1 MAASAAAAAAL
12 ERLAT
17 EFVYDSLAVTPVAA
31 TAAGYH
37 HHHGRSLDDELDD
50 LGPRGIL
57 ASRRLLAR
65 TERRLARIAPA
76 ALDPEQAADLEIV
89 RNAVAATR
97 LDLDEIQPYR
107 HNPAFYVE
115 LIGNAVYSP
124 YVLHYAPA
132 AQRFAQIT
140 HRLARVPAFLSQARH
155 NLVDAPPV
163 WNRVARAED
172 AGTIGL
178 IEQSL
183 RADCPAGQRAEFDR
197 AARAAVRA
205 MHGFDRWLEGDL
217 AQHVSDWRLG
227 RDLYAKKFAL
237 TLATG
242 HAPDELLA
250 QAEADLSTT
259 RAEMAR
265 LVAPRSVEAALAEVA
280 NQHATPDTYL
290 SAARSALAQAR
301 AFVLANHLIDLPMH
315 DNLEVIETPVFMR
328 GSYGVGG
335 FNPAPPLEPGLG
347 AFFWVTPI
355 EPGAA
360 AGDIESKLREYNDA
374 GLAHL
379 TVHEA
384 MPGHYVQA
392 EYASTIRPTYRELLR
407 SLYGNGPYI
416 EGWAVYAQQLMA
428 EQGYRSDS
436 IGYRLTLEKQMLRV
450 IANTI
455 LDVRLQTHGMSE
467 AEALD
472 LMIKQT
478 YQEPAEATAKLQR
491 AELSSCQLP
500 TYYAGL
506 NGWLAVRS
514 ALRAEQGAGFDLKR
528 FHERA
533 LREGAVPLPALERLL
548 MRP

>member
-1 MAASAAAAAAL
+1 
-12 ERLAT
+12 LA
-17 EFVYDSLAVTPVAA
+17 PVAA

-37 HHHGRSLDDELDD
+37 RHHGRSLDDELDD
-50 LGPRGIL
+50 LGPHGIL
-57 ASRRLLAR
+57 AARRLLAR
-65 TERRLARIAPA
+65 TLQRIARIAPT
-76 ALDPEQAADLEIV
+76 ALDPEQGADLEIL
-89 RNAVAATR
+89 RNAVAEAR
-97 LDLDEIQPYR
+97 LDLEEIQPYR
-107 HNPAFYVE
+107 HNPGLYVE

-132 AQRFAQIT
+132 QQRFGHIIQ
-140 HRLARVPAFLSQARH
+140 RLAKVPAFLNQAKR
-155 NLVDAPPV
+155 NLVDAPPI
-163 WNRVARAED
+163 WNRVARTED

-178 IEQSL
+178 IERTL
-183 RADCPAGQRAEFDR
+183 RADCPAAQRAGFDR

-205 MHGFDRWLEGDL
+205 MHGFDDWLEQDL

-227 RDLYAKKFAL
+227 RVLYAKKFAL
-237 TLATG
+237 NLATG
-242 HAPDELLA
+242 HSPDELLA
-250 QAEADLSTT
+250 QAEADLATT

-280 NQHATPDTYL
+280 SQHATPDTYL
-290 SAARSALAQAR
+290 AAARSTLAEAR
-301 AFVLANHLIDLPMH
+301 AFVLANHLIDLPVH
-315 DNLEVIETPVFMR
+315 DNLEVIETPAFMR

-347 AFFWVTPI
+347 AFYWVTPF

-360 AGDIESKLREYNDA
+360 AGDVESKLREYNDS

-392 EYASTIRPTYRELLR
+392 EYASTIRPAYRELLR

-428 EQGYRSDS
+428 EQGYRGDS

-450 IANTI
+450 LANTI

-472 LMIKQT
+472 LMIHQT
-478 YQEPAEATAKLQR
+478 YQEPAEANSKLQR

-506 NGWLAVRS
+506 NGWLAVRAS
-514 ALRAEQGAGFDLKR
+514 SRAERGAGFDLEQ
-528 FHERA
+528 FHDRA
-533 LREGAVPLPALERLL
+533 LREGAVPLPTLERLL

>member
-1 MAASAAAAAAL
+1 M
-12 ERLAT
+12 
-17 EFVYDSLAVTPVAA
+17 YDSLAAAPVAA
-31 TAAGYH
+31 TGAGYH
-37 HHHGRSLDDELDD
+37 RHHGRSLDDELDD

-57 ASRRLLAR
+57 ATRRMLAR
-65 TERRLARIAPA
+65 TEQGLARIAPA
-76 ALDPEQAADLEIV
+76 ALDLEQAVDLEIV
-89 RNAVAATR
+89 RNAVAAAR

-107 HNPAFYVE
+107 HNPGVYVE

-132 AQRFAQIT
+132 AERFGHIIR
-140 HRLARVPAFLSQARH
+140 RLTEVPAFLSQARR

-163 WNRVARAED
+163 WNRVAREED

-183 RADCPAGQRAEFDR
+183 RLDCPAAQRAEFDR

-205 MHGFDRWLEGDL
+205 MHGFDDWLEGDL
-217 AQHVSDWRLG
+217 ARHVSDWRLG
-227 RDLYAKKFAL
+227 PDLYAKKFAL
-237 TLATG
+237 NLATG

-250 QAEADLSTT
+250 QAEADLSAT

-265 LVAPRSVEAALAEVA
+265 LVAPRSVESALAEVA
-280 NQHATPDTYL
+280 SQHATPDTYL
-290 SAARSALAQAR
+290 PAARSTLAQAR
-301 AFVLANHLIDLPMH
+301 AFVLANHLIDLPVH

-347 AFFWVTPI
+347 AFYWVTPFA
-355 EPGAA
+355 PGAD
-360 AGDIESKLREYNDA
+360 AGAIESKLREYNDA

-384 MPGHYVQA
+384 MPGHYVQT
-392 EYASTIRPTYRELLR
+392 EYANTIQPRYRQLLR

-428 EQGYRSDS
+428 EQGYRGDS
-436 IGYRLTLEKQMLRV
+436 IGYRLTLQKQMLRV
-450 IANTI
+450 LANTI

-514 ALRAEQGAGFDLKR
+514 ALREKEGERFDLKQ

-533 LREGAVPLPALERLL
+533 LREGAVPLPALQRLML
-548 MRP
+548 QP